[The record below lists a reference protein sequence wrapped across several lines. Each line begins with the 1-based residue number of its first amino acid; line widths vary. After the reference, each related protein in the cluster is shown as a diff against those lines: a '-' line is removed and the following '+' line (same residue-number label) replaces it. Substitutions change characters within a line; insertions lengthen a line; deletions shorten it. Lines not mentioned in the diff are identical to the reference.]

1 VIGRLVVMSRW
12 PAPLRC
18 KRRLA
23 TRLGAER
30 AAAVQARL
38 TAHCLRTGRRAVQLR
53 QACRPRERWQLVLA
67 VGDAGCRCAG
77 RWGRVLGADRVV
89 LQGSGS
95 LGLRIQRQM
104 VRGRREGA
112 AALVLIG
119 SDLPALSPTDLLA
132 AFDALE
138 RGDVVLGPAR
148 DGGYWLVALRQP
160 CAGLFAGAGG
170 PIGWGGDRVLERT
183 LAAAG
188 RAGRQVVLLEERGD
202 LDRPADLEPWR

>member
-1 VIGRLVVMSRW
+1 VNGRLVVMSRW

-23 TRLGAER
+23 AGLGAER

-38 TAHCLRTGRRAVQLR
+38 TSHCLRTGRRAVRLR
-53 QACRPRERWQLVLA
+53 QARRPGERWQVVLA
-67 VGDAGCRCAG
+67 VGGAGCRCAE
-77 RWGRVLGADRVV
+77 RWGRMLGADRVM

-95 LGLRIQRQM
+95 LGLRMQRQM
-104 VRGRREGA
+104 VRGRRAGA
-112 AALVLIG
+112 AALVMIG
-119 SDLPALSPTDLLA
+119 SDLPALTPADLLA

-138 RGDVVLGPAR
+138 RGEVVLGPAR
-148 DGGYWLVALRQP
+148 DGGYWLVALGQP
-160 CAGLFAGAGG
+160 CAALFAGAGG

-188 RAGRQVVLLEERGD
+188 RAGRQVVLLGEQGD